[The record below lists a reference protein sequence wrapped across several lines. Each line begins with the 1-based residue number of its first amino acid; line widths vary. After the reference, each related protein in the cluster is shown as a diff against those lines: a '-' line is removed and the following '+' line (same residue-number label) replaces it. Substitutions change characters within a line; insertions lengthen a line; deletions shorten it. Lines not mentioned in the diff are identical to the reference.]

1 MARKQTNMIKY
12 IIKRILFMIPMLM
25 AVLIVTFL
33 LSQMMMAD
41 PSMSLLNIGMD
52 EIALQ
57 RELDRL
63 GFRDPIHIKLWKY
76 LVNFFSGDWGVS
88 YVAMPGTP
96 VLDMIGKIWPKTI
109 ELVIF
114 PIIIAPIIAIK
125 LGVTSAKHKNKNKD
139 IIIRFAAILGAG
151 FPVFFIAKVL
161 QMLFFNLRIYT
172 FEEINLPLMYSNSP
186 GYMGYTSAD
195 IIPPP
200 PEFSLSYLSVLLF
213 LIISIFLVYK
223 GAVSLKRKKL
233 NYGEIDNKS
242 KRTKY
247 IILGGIIMVTSS
259 LLLIFLTNVLY
270 TFSYGTGF
278 RIIDALLYNDQH
290 HLWDTAIH
298 LVIPVICM
306 VFVSL
311 APITRQTRS
320 SMLDV
325 IDQDYIRTARA
336 KGVEEKT
343 VLNKHALRNSL
354 LPTSTLIIGNTTA
367 ALLGSLFIEISFN
380 YTGLGYYMV
389 RSVFMGDY
397 FVIQGILVFSTI
409 IILFGTLLTDVMYTI
424 IDPRVTYK

>member
-1 MARKQTNMIKY
+1 
-12 IIKRILFMIPMLM
+12 
-25 AVLIVTFL
+25 
-33 LSQMMMAD
+33 
-41 PSMSLLNIGMD
+41 
-52 EIALQ
+52 
-57 RELDRL
+57 
-63 GFRDPIHIKLWKY
+63 
-76 LVNFFSGDWGVS
+76 
-88 YVAMPGTP
+88 
-96 VLDMIGKIWPKTI
+96 
-109 ELVIF
+109 
-114 PIIIAPIIAIK
+114 IIAVK
-125 LGVTSAKHKNKNKD
+125 LGVTSAKHKNKNRD
-139 IIIRFAAILGAG
+139 IAIRLVAILGAG

-161 QMLFFNLRIYT
+161 QMVFFNLRIVTYDD
-172 FEEINLPLMYSNSP
+172 INLPLMYSNSP
-186 GYMGYTSAD
+186 LYLGYTSAD

-200 PEFSLSYLSVLLF
+200 PLFTLSYLIVLIF
-213 LIISIFLVYK
+213 LIIGIVLVYK
-223 GAVSLKRKKL
+223 GAVSLKRKVISFREK
-233 NYGEIDNKS
+233 ENKS

-247 IILGGIIMVTSS
+247 LIFGGSLIAISSILLIILTS
-259 LLLIFLTNVLY
+259 VLY

-278 RIIDALLYNDQH
+278 RIIDAILFNDQH
-290 HLWDTAIH
+290 HLWDTLNH
-298 LVIPVICM
+298 LFIPVICM

-336 KGVEEKT
+336 KGVEEKS
-343 VLNKHALRNSL
+343 VMNRHALRNSL

-409 IILFGTLLTDVMYTI
+409 IILIGTLLTDVMYTI

>member
-1 MARKQTNMIKY
+1 
-12 IIKRILFMIPMLM
+12 MIPMLM

>member
-1 MARKQTNMIKY
+1 
-12 IIKRILFMIPMLM
+12 
-25 AVLIVTFL
+25 
-33 LSQMMMAD
+33 
-41 PSMSLLNIGMD
+41 
-52 EIALQ
+52 
-57 RELDRL
+57 
-63 GFRDPIHIKLWKY
+63 
-76 LVNFFSGDWGVS
+76 
-88 YVAMPGTP
+88 
-96 VLDMIGKIWPKTI
+96 
-109 ELVIF
+109 
-114 PIIIAPIIAIK
+114 
-125 LGVTSAKHKNKNKD
+125 
-139 IIIRFAAILGAG
+139 
-151 FPVFFIAKVL
+151 
-161 QMLFFNLRIYT
+161 
-172 FEEINLPLMYSNSP
+172 
-186 GYMGYTSAD
+186 
-195 IIPPP
+195 
-200 PEFSLSYLSVLLF
+200 
-213 LIISIFLVYK
+213 
-223 GAVSLKRKKL
+223 
-233 NYGEIDNKS
+233 
-242 KRTKY
+242 
-247 IILGGIIMVTSS
+247 MVTSS

>member
-12 IIKRILFMIPMLM
+12 IIKRILFMFPMLL

-52 EIALQ
+52 ELTLQ

-63 GFRDPIHIKLWKY
+63 GFTDPVHIKLWKY

-88 YVAMPGTP
+88 YVVMQGTP
-96 VLDMIGKIWPKTI
+96 VLDMIVKIWPKTI
-109 ELVIF
+109 ELVLL
-114 PIIIAPIIAIK
+114 PIIIAPIIAVK
-125 LGVTSAKHKNKNKD
+125 LGVTSVKHKDKNKD
-139 IIIRFAAILGAG
+139 IIIRFVAIIGAG

-161 QMLFFNLRIYT
+161 QMVFFNLRIVTYDD
-172 FEEINLPLMYSNSP
+172 INLPLMYSNSP
-186 GYMGYTSAD
+186 QYLGYTTAA
-195 IIPPP
+195 IVPPP
-200 PEFSLSYLSVLLF
+200 PLFTLSYLAMLVF
-213 LIISIFLVYK
+213 LIIGIVLVYK
-223 GAVSLKRKKL
+223 GAVSLKKKAMPL
-233 NYGEIDNKS
+233 MEKKIKS

-247 IILGGIIMVTSS
+247 LIWGGS
-259 LLLIFLTNVLY
+259 LIAICSILLIISTSFLY
-270 TFSYGTGF
+270 MYSYGTGF
-278 RIIDALLYNDQH
+278 RIIDAILYNDQH
-290 HLWDTAIH
+290 HLWDTINH
-298 LVIPVICM
+298 LFIPVICM

-409 IILFGTLLTDVMYTI
+409 IILIGTLLTDVMYTI
-424 IDPRVTYK
+424 IDPRVSYN

>member
-12 IIKRILFMIPMLM
+12 IIKRILFMFPMLL

-52 EIALQ
+52 EVTLQ

-63 GFRDPIHIKLWKY
+63 GFTDPVHIKLWKY

-96 VLDMIGKIWPKTI
+96 VLDMIVKVWPKTI
-109 ELVIF
+109 ELVLL
-114 PIIIAPIIAIK
+114 PIIIAPIIAVK

-139 IIIRFAAILGAG
+139 IFIRFVAILGAG
-151 FPVFFIAKVL
+151 FPVFFIAKLL
-161 QMLFFNLRIYT
+161 QMLFFNLRILT
-172 FEEINLPLMYSNSP
+172 FEDINLPLMYSNAP
-186 GYMGYTSAD
+186 EYLGYTSAA
-195 IIPPP
+195 IVPPP
-200 PEFSLSYLSVLLF
+200 PLFTLSYLAMLLF
-213 LIISIFLVYK
+213 LIIGIVLVYK
-223 GAVSLKRKKL
+223 GAVSLKRKVMPLMEK
-233 NYGEIDNKS
+233 ENKS

-247 IILGGIIMVTSS
+247 LIWGGSLIAICLVLLIILTS
-259 LLLIFLTNVLY
+259 FLY

-278 RIIDALLYNDQH
+278 RIIDAILYNDQH
-290 HLWDTAIH
+290 HLWDTINH
-298 LVIPVICM
+298 LFIPVICM

-409 IILFGTLLTDVMYTI
+409 IILVGTLLTDVMYTI
-424 IDPRVTYK
+424 IDPRVTYN